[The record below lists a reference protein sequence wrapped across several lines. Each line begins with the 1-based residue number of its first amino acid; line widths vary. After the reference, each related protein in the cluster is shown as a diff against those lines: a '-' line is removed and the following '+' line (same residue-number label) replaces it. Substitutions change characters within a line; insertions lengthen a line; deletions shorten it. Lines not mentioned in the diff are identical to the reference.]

1 MSEPYT
7 PTTEQVREFW
17 ASDGKHLPAAKSYER
32 RASIAEFDRW
42 LDQVKADARR
52 EGLAEGW
59 DEAVEMAADK
69 GWLHVDAV
77 ADTSDRNPYRQEAD
91 HE

>member
-1 MSEPYT
+1 MSEDSYV
-7 PTTEQVREFW
+7 PTTDEVRLKYES
-17 ASDGKHLPAAKSYER
+17 ASLGQS
-32 RASIAEFDRW
+32 ASAEFDRW
-42 LDQVKADARR
+42 LAGVKADARR

-91 HE
+91 HD

>member
-1 MSEPYT
+1 MSEYV
-7 PTTEQVREFW
+7 PTTEEVLTGWMLSGPPASTVVRALDF
-17 ASDGKHLPAAKSYER
+17 G
-32 RASIAEFDRW
+32 RW

-91 HE
+91 R